1 MKACLVVVLSLVI
14 LVNTIMIP
22 VARAESAVGTVE
34 CLIAS
39 LMQNSTY
46 LAIRESLSREGTM
59 LIDPRVAHRGNVDII
74 AFSTNNPDL
83 STVLVVVDAA
93 RQVRDMVAV
102 QRGGM
107 QSGNEVSASSA
118 TDGIT
123 AVSLLTGV
131 AKEVVTA
138 SPELEGVH
146 VGSLVVM
153 FGVVLWQ
160 TTQWMVLYQVGLHS
174 WQAAMVLS
182 IAWGTALAYID
193 HHGNICPNVV
203 WKFHTEQ
210 ITLGHS
216 VVHVCPHT
224 GLVTVP

>member
-1 MKACLVVVLSLVI
+1 
-14 LVNTIMIP
+14 
-22 VARAESAVGTVE
+22 
-34 CLIAS
+34 
-39 LMQNSTY
+39 
-46 LAIRESLSREGTM
+46 M

-160 TTQWMVLYQVGLHS
+160 TTQWMVLYQN
-174 WQAAMVLS
+174 VLDS
-182 IAWGTALAYID
+182 LKG
-193 HHGNICPNVV
+193 GEV
-203 WKFHTEQ
+203 KF
-210 ITLGHS
+210 G
-216 VVHVCPHT
+216 
-224 GLVTVP
+224 